1 MAIVIDANL
10 ILGAAI
16 PQPYSSL
23 IIAKLS
29 EWRQDG
35 EHLIAPNLLEY
46 EVTAALQRAITMGL
60 LDRKKAETILGVI
73 LSLGIDLIYPSRE
86 THLDALRWAER
97 IGQSKTCDA
106 QYLALASRENAP
118 LWTADRR
125 LYNAARQ
132 AGLDWIHWVGDADAM
147 V

>member
-1 MAIVIDANL
+1 MTIVIDANL
-10 ILGAAI
+10 AVGAAI
-16 PQPYSSL
+16 SQQYTSQ
-23 IIAKLS
+23 ITEKLLT
-29 EWRQDG
+29 WRQDG

-46 EVTAALQRAITMGL
+46 EVTSALQRAITLGL

-73 LSLGIDLIYPSRE
+73 FSLGIELIIPSQEIHR
-86 THLDALRWAER
+86 DALQWAER
-97 IGQSKTCDA
+97 IGQSKAYDA

-132 AGLDWIHWVGDADAM
+132 AGLEWVHWVGGA
-147 V
+147 